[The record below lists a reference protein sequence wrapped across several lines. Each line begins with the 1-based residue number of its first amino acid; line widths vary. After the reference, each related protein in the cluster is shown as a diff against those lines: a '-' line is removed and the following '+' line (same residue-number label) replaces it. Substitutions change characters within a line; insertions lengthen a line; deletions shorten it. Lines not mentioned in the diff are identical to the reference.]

1 MSIISPWSD
10 FTTGSWQPR
19 YQLGKDS
26 LANRNGRGSMIPTNV
41 RCIESTKAG
50 KKNRMEK
57 LQEWEVFSGDCDI
70 IWTDVF
76 INAHLRGNH
85 VEGAQILFNS
95 DSNSRSPSVCSSS
108 GTWQLSKFGHRDP
121 SWLSNQK
128 RRWLFGVTCA
138 LSMASLF
145 LKRLAGVLF
154 AVCCLLG
161 DVSRA
166 CRWST
171 RAKDVISGEEQLFF
185 CKKKMERLSQKIW
198 YGMVG
203 CPRKDLLF
211 ENLVSQKT
219 AKKRPATHL
228 LLG

>member
-1 MSIISPWSD
+1 
-10 FTTGSWQPR
+10 
-19 YQLGKDS
+19 
-26 LANRNGRGSMIPTNV
+26 MIPTSDV
-41 RCIESTKAG
+41 WKTKAG
-50 KKNRMEK
+50 KKISWKTPRTGG
-57 LQEWEVFSGDCDI
+57 FFFGDCFL
-70 IWTDVF
+70 WTDVF

-85 VEGAQILFNS
+85 MEGSQILFNS

-121 SWLSNQK
+121 SWLSNK
-128 RRWLFGVTCA
+128 KKWLFGVTCA

-185 CKKKMERLSQKIW
+185 CKKKMKFGCLKNW

-203 CPRKDLLF
+203 CPRKDLVWKVGVP
-211 ENLVSQKT
+211 ENR
-219 AKKRPATHL
+219 KKRPVKMFATHL
-228 LLG
+228 LPS